1 MIEVLKASIA
11 AEHSEAV
18 STKDNSG
25 GGGVFAGSPLFGPSS
40 HEKEETELKTIT
52 RERPQ
57 STTIAEPAA
66 PSAWGQSASA
76 SIDTVAA
83 SIENR
88 GPNRGAP
95 DHTAS
100 RLFNQGDNLSREV
113 SLRTNVESSDYDP
126 FYTPKPTARSRS
138 KQKAADDRGAQLG
151 VDRTKEEL
159 TQGDAPR
166 GPGLIVNTCSTASP
180 EQNEPVTPPPNPAT

>member
-1 MIEVLKASIA
+1 MGALSSSTKQSQAATGEVVKPSIA

-18 STKDNSG
+18 PTKDKLG
-25 GGGVFAGSPLFGPSS
+25 RGGVFAGSPLFGPSS

-66 PSAWGQSASA
+66 PSAWGKSASA

-88 GPNRGAP
+88 GPNQGAP

-126 FYTPKPTARSRS
+126 FYTPPI
-138 KQKAADDRGAQLG
+138 KAEGCR
-151 VDRTKEEL
+151 R
-159 TQGDAPR
+159 PWS
-166 GPGLIVNTCSTASP
+166 STGS
-180 EQNEPVTPPPNPAT
+180 